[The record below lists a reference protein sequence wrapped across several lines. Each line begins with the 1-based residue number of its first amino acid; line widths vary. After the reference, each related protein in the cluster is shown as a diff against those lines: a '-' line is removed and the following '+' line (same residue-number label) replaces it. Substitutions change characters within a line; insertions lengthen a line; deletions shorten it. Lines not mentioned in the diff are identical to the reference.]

1 MVGVVSVVLSIA
13 TGLVVVKL
21 GSFQHQLK
29 AALIVLAMLTVAIS
43 ALRPR
48 AGLLV
53 LLALCPFELAFYGT
67 NSNEVLLFALAA
79 VLALRI
85 RLAAIPVWML
95 GGTLALVGGSFLAS
109 VGSHSPAPA
118 LEGALHWGAASILLL
133 VATTVLATRKDASR
147 IASTVITVTAVI
159 VAGFGF
165 MQRAGVDAIVGAP
178 FNAGLPNSFFAYY
191 TVYAGFLALAGTLT
205 TGEIVIALE
214 GRRYLRAS
222 LLGGALV
229 VMVAALA
236 ESTARGGI
244 VALAAGWL
252 LLLVLNRRRGSVLG
266 RVIIVLAVLSAV
278 GYAVIPHS
286 TILTLEHRFATSTG
300 SLGEDQTRFA
310 VQSAGLR
317 ALKESPF
324 GLGYG
329 NFSHYVKSD
338 VHNGHIQIA
347 FFHAHETFIQIGLDA
362 GWIGLGG
369 FLLLIGAALLSVV
382 RHSRGGPS
390 SVRATAFAAAL
401 VGFLAQG
408 LYDYL
413 FYDLAFI
420 ILFMVLIWGITHAL
434 AADSSPSSP
443 APENRAHRRRT
454 ASPPRQGYR
463 PSRM

>member
-1 MVGVVSVVLSIA
+1 VAPRSRPWANGRLQISTPAVLLLALALSTA
-13 TGLVVVKL
+13 TGLVVVRL
-21 GSFQHQLK
+21 ESFQHQLK
-29 AALIVLAMLTVAIS
+29 AVLIVLAILTVVLS

-53 LLALCPFELAFYGT
+53 LLALSPFELGFYGT
-67 NSNEVLLFALAA
+67 NSNEVLLLSLAT

-85 RLAAIPVWML
+85 RVATIPSWMW
-95 GGTLALVGGSFLAS
+95 GGTIALVGGSFLAS
-109 VGSHSPAPA
+109 VGAHNPGVA
-118 LEGALHWGAASILLL
+118 LEGALHWAAAALLLL
-133 VATTVLATRKDASR
+133 VATTVLAARKDATHV
-147 IASTVITVTAVI
+147 ASTVITVTAVI
-159 VAGFGF
+159 VAAFGF
-165 MQRAGVDAIVGAP
+165 LQKAGIDAIVGAP
-178 FNAGLPNSFFAYY
+178 FNAGLPNSFFSYY

-205 TGEIVIALE
+205 TGEIVIALD
-214 GRRYLRAS
+214 GRRYVRAC

-229 VMVAALA
+229 VMLAALA

-266 RVIIVLAVLSAV
+266 RVVIVLVVLSAV

-286 TILTLEHRFATSTG
+286 TILTLEHRFATSNG

-310 VQSAGLR
+310 VQAAGLR
-317 ALKESPF
+317 ALKGSPF

-329 NFSHYVKSD
+329 NFSSFVKND
-338 VHNGHIQIA
+338 VHNSHIQIA

-362 GWIGLGG
+362 GWIGLAG
-369 FLLLIGAALLSVV
+369 FLLLIGAPLLSVL
-382 RHSRGGPS
+382 RHSREGPS
-390 SVRATAFAAAL
+390 AVRATAFAAAL

-420 ILFMVLIWGITHAL
+420 IFFMVLIWGITHAL
-434 AADSSPSSP
+434 GAAD
-443 APENRAHRRRT
+443 ATGLR
-454 ASPPRQGYR
+454 G
-463 PSRM
+463 